1 MVEIEIFTGRTH
13 QIRVHANEMGHPIIN
28 DKKYGDWDYNKKI
41 SKKVKRMGLHAHK
54 LNFVDKDL
62 NEINL
67 TADIDETFE
76 DLINVFN

>member
-1 MVEIEIFTGRTH
+1 
-13 QIRVHANEMGHPIIN
+13 
-28 DKKYGDWDYNKKI
+28 
-41 SKKVKRMGLHAHK
+41 MGLHAHK